1 MSIPKD
7 WNPALIR
14 KSELVNSFQVY
25 DSWKIKSEDSG
36 AIVA

>member
-1 MSIPKD
+1 MTKECG
-7 WNPALIR
+7 PALIR

>member
-1 MSIPKD
+1 MSILKE
-7 WNPALIR
+7 WSPALIR

-25 DSWKIKSEDSG
+25 DSWKIESEDSG